1 MPKGKKDDVVLDF
14 GTDDERELTGSDAN
28 PIDAAT
34 GESLFDDLNPRFV
47 RQLDAAVDKASGK
60 KPNKEA
66 DDEDE
71 DLDPSD
77 EDADD
82 ADLDDDAD
90 EPAVETDDTDATAD
104 ADLDEDADEPTP
116 TRKGNPKFEKRL
128 ARADRL
134 IEEVRQQNQELAARL
149 NERETSD
156 KLAASETAFTEF
168 KSDAETK
175 LAAIKAKKV
184 KAIDDGD
191 SEAQAALDDEAIE
204 LRTELRTREREHEAA
219 KKAVDTATKRRGA
232 SQITLTKVAQWKRK
246 NPRYE
251 KDADFAAAV
260 NGLDAELARG
270 GSNPESDDHY
280 KEIDRRLRKLFPEH
294 GKKLVQRR
302 HPSQQLAR
310 EESPSARRTNGDAR
324 VTVRGNKIKISPAK
338 LERVKTNMTRFGL
351 DPSNKKDL
359 QDYILNNPGL

>member
-1 MPKGKKDDVVLDF
+1 MPKGKNDDVVLDF

-47 RQLDAAVDKASGK
+47 RQLDAAVEKVTK
-60 KPNKEA
+60 KPPKNDAE
-66 DDEDE
+66 DD
-71 DLDPSD
+71 DLDPAD

-82 ADLDDDAD
+82 ADLDETDDEDAD
-90 EPAVETDDTDATAD
+90 EPAVETDPAD
-104 ADLDEDADEPTP
+104 EELDPDADEPTP

-134 IEEVRQQNQELAARL
+134 IEEVRIQNQELAARL

-156 KLAASETAFTEF
+156 KLAASEVEFTEF
-168 KSDAETK
+168 KAETQTK
-175 LAAIKAKKV
+175 LDALKTKKV

-191 SEAQAALDDEAIE
+191 SEAQAAIDEEVID
-204 LRTELRTREREHEAA
+204 LKTELRTRQREHEAA
-219 KKAVDTATKRRGA
+219 KKAVETATKRRGA

-251 KDADFAAAV
+251 RDADFAAAV

-280 KEIDRRLRKLFPEH
+280 KEIDRRLKKLFPEH
-294 GKKLVQRR
+294 GKKAVQRR
-302 HPSQQLAR
+302 HPAQQLAR
-310 EESPSARRTNGDAR
+310 EESPSTRRTNGDAR

-338 LERVKTNMTRFGL
+338 LERVKNNMTRFGL